1 MLDYNFVPELK
12 IPFERHLFRKISQE
26 SGETVDQFMCRLQQ
40 RAATC
45 EFCVNKDRRSEEAV
59 DRQLNQ
65 YNMDQADQVNAVSGK
80 MDRNWNPRKL
90 LALVTDRKDTLVR
103 IRGAQCEVRLAG
115 SALR

>member
-1 MLDYNFVPELK
+1 
-12 IPFERHLFRKISQE
+12 
-26 SGETVDQFMCRLQQ
+26 
-40 RAATC
+40 
-45 EFCVNKDRRSEEAV
+45 
-59 DRQLNQ
+59 
-65 YNMDQADQVNAVSGK
+65 MDQADQVNGVSGK